1 MSQHFL
7 SAAYPAMAAD
17 EFQSLKDS
25 IELIGVQTPVTMFE
39 GQVLDGWHR
48 WTAAL
53 ELGVKCPT
61 VELGDVDP
69 RDFVRAVNG
78 KSRRHL
84 TQSQLAAAEVALWEW
99 APAGKPNLAAAARL
113 ATNAEMAAAA
123 GVSERTISDAKVVAE
138 KATPEV
144 QAAVKAGTMSVEK
157 AAATTKPAKPVK
169 TTTATPRERDG
180 APSAATVTTAEPSQ
194 VAEPD
199 AEDSD
204 EQVLAKLLIAEQDAH
219 RVTLADNTAMGLIFD
234 ADDKLATAVA
244 ENKKLRAEV
253 TGLRE
258 RVNGLLNEK
267 TEAIRLMKSWRSK
280 AEKAEKAKTAEQG
293 QQA

>member
-1 MSQHFL
+1 MSFSQHRL

-25 IELIGVQTPVTMFE
+25 IEIIGVQTPVTLFE

-53 ELGVKCPT
+53 ELGMACPT
-61 VELGDVDP
+61 AELGDVDP

-113 ATNAEMAAAA
+113 ATNAAMAAAA

-144 QAAVKAGTMSVEK
+144 KAAVKAGTMSVEK
-157 AAATTKPAKPVK
+157 AAATTRPAKPAK
-169 TTTATPRERDG
+169 TATA
-180 APSAATVTTAEPSQ
+180 APT
-194 VAEPD
+194 
-199 AEDSD
+199 
-204 EQVLAKLLIAEQDAH
+204 
-219 RVTLADNTAMGLIFD
+219 
-234 ADDKLATAVA
+234 
-244 ENKKLRAEV
+244 
-253 TGLRE
+253 
-258 RVNGLLNEK
+258 
-267 TEAIRLMKSWRSK
+267 
-280 AEKAEKAKTAEQG
+280 
-293 QQA
+293 